1 MKRISTKPLMT
12 AGLASAAR
20 TAWSAPASR
29 QRRSILST
37 DFSDS
42 ASSSDVQR
50 QDKAARNSP
59 TAVSRVAC
67 AMMLVGKGALWLALV
82 SGDREL
88 LLVLKG
94 GAGLS
99 ASMVVLAGVGVAA
112 GEEEGWCWSRQAAMR
127 RLST

>member
-20 TAWSAPASR
+20 TGCSAPASR

-37 DFSDS
+37 AFSDS
-42 ASSSDVQR
+42 GRSSEVQR
-50 QDKAARNSP
+50 QDKAARRSP

-67 AMMLVGKGALWLALV
+67 AMTLVGEGALALV
-82 SGDREL
+82 SGDGEL